1 MCFVWLSEQT
11 VTFTLYVINRLLFA
25 TEVVSVYIAVR
36 TDSLHNTDKSR
47 TLKVIE
53 LYGLEYR
60 LY

>member
-11 VTFTLYVINRLLFA
+11 VTFTLYVINSLLFV
-25 TEVVSVYIAVR
+25 TEVVSDYSAVR
-36 TDSLHNTDKSR
+36 TDSLYNTDKSR
-47 TLKVIE
+47 TLKVNQ